1 MVYEYNIYIPAS
13 NLSFVNN
20 IKTDFQYLT
29 AGPNS
34 ETFLIICFACLL
46 VNNFDLSF
54 SYSKK

>member
-1 MVYEYNIYIPAS
+1 MVYKCNIYIATS

-20 IKTDFQYLT
+20 VKTDFQYLT

-34 ETFLIICFACLL
+34 ETFLITWFVCLL

-54 SYSKK
+54 S